1 MTKELFINNEVWA
14 QVVDHFGSEQ
24 AALSWFLTPILAL
37 GRQSPDEYCKVHHGG
52 DKKVL
57 ELLNK
62 LKHGMTA

>member
-1 MTKELFINNEVWA
+1 MTKELFINDEVWA
-14 QVVDHFGSEQ
+14 QVVDHFESEQ
-24 AALSWFLTPILAL
+24 AALSWFVTPILAL
-37 GRQSPDEYCKVHHGG
+37 GGQSPDEYFKVHHCG